1 MAPTKPDKR
10 QYHSGQF
17 IRPKWHLAIFDEER
31 GRLIDFDGNAIK
43 VFPAGDARA
52 WIKSEACPTWKSCRP
67 TTFNVRGQYEVDFIR
82 ELMTEPEKRIRQMSL
97 AKRRA
102 IAKYRY
108 LQTFSPGVRPGVL
121 AADPSI
127 AWGVLNCLSRI
138 PESFDIYEHSPAFM
152 VLAYY
157 HWRFR
162 RRKTKCS
169 DFALTRRFLRQ
180 PQRRLCQYLGLGDG
194 KSIPRVFR
202 KIPREQISMET
213 VWCTCCAVAA
223 RDKLSVELRHLPVLT
238 SDIVHMV
245 ADPDV
250 RGLCTRALLHEAAHT
265 PAEHSIYS
273 MLKDVHRMREMLGDE
288 SQRSFQTRR
297 ACERYHDDLVPKL
310 NKQELGLG
318 PDRPFPP
325 PPIPSTTVETTL
337 GWVHI
342 EYLATSRELC
352 CHGRDQQNCVASLIR
367 EVARG
372 ALPIYA
378 IRSDFCETH
387 TLSLRRQSDGWRIG
401 ELRGPHN
408 AKRDPHIEQAAR
420 RWLEPDLSE
429 AAATVAGGVAP
440 GLEDEWLPF

>member
-1 MAPTKPDKR
+1 MDNRTKEKR
-10 QYHSGQF
+10 TYVNGQF
-17 IRPKWHLAIFDEER
+17 IRPKWHLAVFDEER

-67 TTFNVRGQYEVDFIR
+67 TTFNVRGQYEEGVIR
-82 ELMTEPEKRIRQMSL
+82 ELMAQPEKRIRQMSL

-108 LQTFSPGVRPGVL
+108 LQTFSPEVRPEVL
-121 AADPSI
+121 RAEPSV
-127 AWGVLNCLSRI
+127 AWGILNCLSRI
-138 PESFDIYEHSPAFM
+138 PESCDVYEHSPAFM
-152 VLAYY
+152 VLSYY

-162 RRKTKCS
+162 RRKTKSS

-194 KSIPRVFR
+194 ESVPRLLR

-213 VWCTCCAVAA
+213 VWCTGCAVAVMDA
-223 RDKLSVELRHLPVLT
+223 LSLELRHLPLLT
-238 SDIVHMV
+238 SDVVHMV
-245 ADPDV
+245 ADPEV
-250 RGLCTRALLHEAAHT
+250 RGLCTRALLHEAAHA

-273 MLKDVHRMREMLGDE
+273 MLKDAHRIREMLGDE
-288 SQRSFQTRR
+288 SHRSFQSKR
-297 ACERYHDDLVPKL
+297 ACERYHDDLVLKL
-310 NKQELGLG
+310 NKQERGLG

-325 PPIPSTTVETTL
+325 PPVPGTTVHTAL
-337 GWVHI
+337 GSVHI

-352 CHGRDQQNCVASLIR
+352 RHGRDQQNCVASLIH

-372 ALPIYA
+372 ELPIYA
-378 IRSDFCETH
+378 ITSDFCETH
-387 TLSLRRQSDGWRIG
+387 TLSLSRQPEGWRIA

-408 AKRDPHIEQAAR
+408 ARRHPQIEQAAC
-420 RWLEPDLSE
+420 RWLEPSLSE
-429 AAATVAGGVAP
+429 AEMVVDAGTAAYS
-440 GLEDEWLPF
+440 EDELLPF